1 MRGAAG
7 GGSAGRTGR
16 AVPRE
21 RPLVP
26 QPVAHGDEPPREVVG
41 ARDRPARA
49 IGDVR
54 HEPARVARPRE
65 REGVRADLR
74 HRVRQPVAQVVRE
87 RLCGDGVGRGEEVA
101 GKVGGKGFD
110 STARNAA
117 GHNTA
122 TVRRHADPRPI
133 AVGIPWRKVRGMGE
147 GSANYGNYGR

>member
-1 MRGAAG
+1 M
-7 GGSAGRTGR
+7 
-16 AVPRE
+16 
-21 RPLVP
+21 P
-26 QPVAHGDEPPREVVG
+26 QPVAHGDKPPREVEG

-87 RLCGDGVGRGEEVA
+87 RLADDGVGRGEEVA
-101 GKVGGKGFD
+101 REVGGKGFD

-117 GHNTA
+117 GHDTA
-122 TVRRHADPRPI
+122 TVRNHADSHPI
-133 AVGIPWRKVRGMGE
+133 AVGIPRRKMRGMGDGAKE
-147 GSANYGNYGR
+147 K